1 MPSDYLYCYSPAMFH
16 FLRTA
21 GHRYIC
27 VGLNEKTGGRFWLF
41 AKDDAVKRTL
51 DAYGAIKPG
60 GAA

>member
-1 MPSDYLYCYSPAMFH
+1 MFH
-16 FLRTA
+16 FLRAA

-51 DAYGAIKPG
+51 DEYD
-60 GAA
+60 AARAREVSAHG